1 MEQKQVVNIS
11 QTGPD
16 MTLRTG
22 AAPQIY
28 NYQGFEYAVTD
39 RQSFVAAVLKFGSKQ
54 NTVIA
59 CDEKDGTVEAVLDK
73 TVETRQHDKVFL
85 RLMHSDELRRWEAIL
100 DKPMDHKTFVKF
112 LERQANPA
120 LDSMIAATK
129 QLRFVTQMTGDF
141 SFDDNNNYN
150 FVFKVGDA
158 EGTARLPATID
169 VIFKPVLENGM
180 YEAIVTFEIEL
191 KKPTNEREKPTIT
204 VTAPRLQDAIKAA
217 IKAEAAQMKCELEGF
232 LVLSG
237 AITK

>member
-16 MTLRTG
+16 MTLRMG

-120 LDSMIAATK
+120 LDAMIAATK

-158 EGTARLPATID
+158 EGTARLPHCHWLFSAQAARD
-169 VIFKPVLENGM
+169 RRHYPHYRRRAL
-180 YEAIVTFEIEL
+180 
-191 KKPTNEREKPTIT
+191 
-204 VTAPRLQDAIKAA
+204 RLQPPY
-217 IKAEAAQMKCELEGF
+217 G
-232 LVLSG
+232 SG
-237 AITK
+237 ISDQTHNQRR